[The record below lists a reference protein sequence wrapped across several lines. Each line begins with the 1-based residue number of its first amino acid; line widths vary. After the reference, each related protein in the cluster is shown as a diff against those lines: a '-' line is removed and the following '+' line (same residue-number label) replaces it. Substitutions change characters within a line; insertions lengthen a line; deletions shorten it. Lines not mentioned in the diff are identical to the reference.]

1 MVEVEADL
9 SLVQQDAGVVFVSVD
24 SAMEAVREESIGA
37 QQKLNGG
44 ENK

>member
-1 MVEVEADL
+1 MGEVEADL
-9 SLVQQDAGVVFVSVD
+9 SRVQHDAGVVLVSVD
-24 SAMEAVREESIGA
+24 SGMEAVREESIGA